1 MGEVLTFG
9 GGCFCLSSGL
19 QPPHRPWPPNRRP
32 NGAPAS
38 FPALTTAVLVR
49 IHRSSH
55 VFPTVS
61 VEALLNSASFPGCY
75 GFFCCPCL
83 ACTVSGMAD
92 ANHCLPLCDIFS
104 PAILTSCGVPIS
116 VPPAL
121 LSVRVATRQKYGIK
135 VKDVRGRPQTSV
147 NVS

>member
-1 MGEVLTFG
+1 MQTSLDEVVKFEG
-9 GGCFCLSSGL
+9 GGFSALLVGFLVS
-19 QPPHRPWPPNRRP
+19 HRPWPPTQRP

-38 FPALTTAVLVR
+38 FPAVITAALVR
-49 IHRSSH
+49 IRPAIF
-55 VFPTVS
+55 FPTVS
-61 VEALLNSASFPGCY
+61 VEGLLNSASFPGCY

-135 VKDVRGRPQTSV
+135 VKDVRG
-147 NVS
+147 